1 MTYAELLQEYIKKSG
16 MTLERIAEECGK
28 RGVKIHPTYISKLRL
43 GKRPAPSEEISRVLA
58 EVTGGDPQRLIIKGY
73 IEKVPDELREEL
85 DVYKYLS
92 NVDDLVDEIATK
104 AKETGDVGSALESIL
119 EGPKKKEKLSLILSE
134 TKPVKTINIKQLRN
148 ALREGLL
155 TDPEGGTLPDHQL
168 RPLLAHVEA
177 IMESLNGGDGAR

>member
-1 MTYAELLQEYIKKSG
+1 MTYAELLQEYIKNSG

-58 EVTGGDPQRLIIKGY
+58 EVTGGDAQRLIIKGY
-73 IEKVPDELREEL
+73 IEKIPDDIKEEL

-92 NVDDLVDEIATK
+92 NMDDLTDDFTSK
-104 AKETGDVGSALESIL
+104 LKETGDVESALKAVL
-119 EGPKKKEKLSLILSE
+119 DGAKKKEKLSLILSE
-134 TKPVKTINIKQLRN
+134 SKPVKALNVSQLR
-148 ALREGLL
+148 AILKEGLL
-155 TDPEGGTLPDHQL
+155 LGSDGETLPEYQL

-177 IMESLNGGDGAR
+177 LMDEEQR